1 MLANMS
7 LLWRPCH
14 HQTGKRCRRCR
25 LALGPVCTDFSAY
38 QWVIFKNHTKLFFFI
53 WLFSLRAATV
63 LSLVT
68 LFSKKWSVYF
78 FATMLAWS
86 TMLAVTIVNIVLCA
100 RISSK
105 LHKLG
110 ATVPG
115 VGPSTRLS
123 HLRLSGAYFVI
134 HSFPPRLFN
143 RFWVKFRFLPASS
156 RFWIHC
162 VEWLHDMQWTKRR
175 RRENTQ
181 WKRRKTETFENVNY
195 ISPWVGPEE
204 C

>member
-1 MLANMS
+1 MHWFFS
-7 LLWRPCH
+7 LSVSDI
-14 HQTGKRCRRCR
+14 QE
-25 LALGPVCTDFSAY
+25 SY
-38 QWVIFKNHTKLFFFI
+38 QAFLFYLVIFLTCSYR
-53 WLFSLRAATV
+53 SLTRHALLQEMV
-63 LSLVT
+63 CV
-68 LFSKKWSVYF
+68 F

-115 VGPSTRLS
+115 VGSSTRLS

-162 VEWLHDMQWTKRR
+162 VEWLHDMQGTKRR